1 MNRSQ
6 FLLLLPSSV
15 LAVRSALA
23 GDADLP
29 ALQRAVVAQHA
40 RLVHAAYED
49 ARVAAEGLQKAVA
62 GFLAAPDAG
71 RMASARQAWLAARV
85 PYVQTEVC
93 RFCDGPIEQVEGF
106 VNAWPMDEHYID
118 YVVGEPRAGV
128 IHAAK
133 EFPRLTKELLLSL
146 NEKEGEKNIST
157 GFHAVEFLL
166 WGQDTNPKGPGNRPW
181 QDYDLAKPDDGQSPV
196 ARRREY
202 LRLTCELLVEHLR
215 QVEEAWAPGRTGNF
229 REKFLTQP
237 AAASLTMMLKGAGTL
252 AGPELSGE
260 RLTVA
265 YETKEQE
272 DEHSCFSDNT
282 HNDFIHDALG
292 LENVWLGRYRRT
304 SGELISG
311 PGLHDLLQRVD
322 TQLAERLDAQTAAGV
337 AAARAIPKPFDQAIL
352 GPDTAPGRLAVKH
365 AIATFR
371 AESDLFAKAG
381 TALGFKLRI

>member
-1 MNRSQ
+1 MNRSR

-15 LAVRSALA
+15 LAVSSTLA
-23 GDADLP
+23 GDTDLP
-29 ALQRAVVAQHA
+29 ALQRAVIAHHA

-49 ARVAAEGLQKAVA
+49 SRKTAEVLLKVVADLLTAPSAERVAA
-62 GFLAAPDAG
+62 
-71 RMASARQAWLAARV
+71 ARQAWLAARV
-85 PYVQTEVC
+85 PYLQTEVC
-93 RFCDGPIEQVEGF
+93 RFYDGPIEQVEGF
-106 VNAWPMDEHYID
+106 INAWPMDESHID
-118 YVVGEPRAGV
+118 YIIGEPRAGI
-128 IHAAK
+128 IHATR

-146 NEKEGEKNIST
+146 NEKEGEKNISV
-157 GFHAVEFLL
+157 GFHAIEFLL

-181 QDYDLAKPDDGQSPV
+181 QDYDLAKAGDAQSPV

-215 QVEEAWAPGRTGNF
+215 QVEEAWAPGHAGNF

-237 AAASLTMMLKGAGTL
+237 AAQSLTFILKGAGTL

-282 HNDFIHDALG
+282 HHDFIYDALG

-304 SGELISG
+304 NGELLSG
-311 PGLHDLLQRVD
+311 PGLRELLERVD
-322 TQLAERLDAQTAAGV
+322 AKLTEKLTVQAAAGV
-337 AAARAIPKPFDQAIL
+337 AAARAIPAPFDQAIL
-352 GPDTAPGRLAVKH
+352 GPDTAPGRQAVKH

-381 TALGFKLRI
+381 AALGLRLRF

>member
-1 MNRSQ
+1 MNRSR
-6 FLLLLPSSV
+6 FLVLLPSSV

-23 GDADLP
+23 GDSDLP
-29 ALQRAVVAQHA
+29 ALQRAVVAHHA
-40 RLVHAAYED
+40 QLVHAAYED
-49 ARVAAEGLQKAVA
+49 SRVAAEALQKVVA
-62 GFLAAPDAG
+62 DFLTAPSAERVAA
-71 RMASARQAWLAARV
+71 ARQAWLAARV
-85 PYVQTEVC
+85 PYLQTEAC
-93 RFCDGPIEQVEGF
+93 RFYGGPIEQVEGF
-106 VNAWPMDEHYID
+106 VNAWPMDESHID
-118 YVVGEPRAGV
+118 YIICDPRAG
-128 IHAAK
+128 ILRATK

-146 NEKEGEKNIST
+146 NEKEGEKNISV
-157 GFHAVEFLL
+157 GFHAIEFLL

-181 QDYDLAKPDDGQSPV
+181 QDYDLVKAGEAQSPV

-215 QVEEAWAPGRTGNF
+215 QVELAWAPGHAGNF
-229 REKFLTQP
+229 REKFVTQP
-237 AAASLTMMLKGAGTL
+237 AAQSLTLILKGAGTL

-282 HNDFIHDALG
+282 HHDFIYDALG

-311 PGLHDLLQRVD
+311 PGPRDLLQRVNAP
-322 TQLAERLDAQTAAGV
+322 LAEQLTAQAAAGV
-337 AAARAIPKPFDQAIL
+337 AAARAIPAPFDQAIL
-352 GPDTAPGRLAVKH
+352 GPDTAPGRQAVKH

-381 TALGFKLRI
+381 AALGLKLRF

>member
-1 MNRSQ
+1 MNRSRF
-6 FLLLLPSSV
+6 FLLLSSSV

-23 GDADLP
+23 GDTDLT
-29 ALQRAVVAQHA
+29 ALQRAVVAHHA
-40 RLVHAAYED
+40 RLVHGAYED
-49 ARVAAEGLQKAVA
+49 SRVAAEALQTAVA
-62 GFLAAPDAG
+62 DFLTAPSAG
-71 RMASARQAWLAARV
+71 RLATARQAWLAARV
-85 PYVQTEVC
+85 PYLQTEVC
-93 RFCDGPIEQVEGF
+93 RFYDGPIEQVEGF
-106 VNAWPMDEHYID
+106 VNAWPMDESHID
-118 YVVGEPRAGV
+118 YIIGEPCAGI
-128 IHAAK
+128 IHAIK

-146 NEKEGEKNIST
+146 NEKEGEKNISV
-157 GFHAVEFLL
+157 GFHAIEFLL

-181 QDYDLAKPDDGQSPV
+181 QDYDLAKAGDAQSPV

-202 LRLTCELLVEHLR
+202 LRLTCELLVGHLR
-215 QVEEAWAPGRTGNF
+215 QVEEAWAPERKDNF
-229 REKFLTQP
+229 RALFVTQP
-237 AAASLTMMLKGAGTL
+237 PAQSLTLILKGAGTL

-282 HNDFIHDALG
+282 HHDFLYDALG

-311 PGLHDLLQRVD
+311 PGLRDLLQRVD
-322 TQLAERLDAQTAAGV
+322 AKLTEKLTAQAAAGV
-337 AAARAIPKPFDQAIL
+337 AAARAIPAPFDQAIL
-352 GPDTAPGRLAVKH
+352 GPDTAPGRQVVKH

-381 TALGFKLRI
+381 AALGLKLRF